1 MTYNIHPIF
10 VHFPIA
16 FLIIY
21 SAIKILPVE
30 RWITSVSW
38 RPIQRLLLVV
48 GVIGAFVSNSTGE
61 MAEDLVNASHDLVE
75 MHAFFAGASTWIFGI
90 LLVGEILFLLNRYF
104 ATRNIQ
110 TPINKILIS
119 IEKII
124 NQKILS
130 STLALLGLIA
140 IFITGLLGGVI
151 VYGVSADPIA
161 PFVLKLLG
169 L

>member
-16 FLIIY
+16 FLVLY

-30 RWITSVSW
+30 KWITSVSW
-38 RPIQRLLLVV
+38 KPIQRLLLVV

-75 MHAFFAGASTWIFGI
+75 MHAFFAGASTWIYGI
-90 LLVGEILFLLNRYF
+90 LLVGEILFFVNSYLVRK
-104 ATRNIQ
+104 NIYTSIHSFLKSIEIIITQ
-110 TPINKILIS
+110 KTFSKIL
-119 IEKII
+119 
-124 NQKILS
+124 
-130 STLALLGLIA
+130 AFLGLIA
-140 IFITGLLGGVI
+140 ISLTGLLGGVI

-161 PFVLKLLG
+161 PFVLRLLG

>member
-1 MTYNIHPIF
+1 MTYNIHPLF

-16 FLIIY
+16 FLVVY
-21 SAIKILPVE
+21 SVIKFLPVE
-30 RWITSVSW
+30 KWITSISW

-48 GVIGAFVSNSTGE
+48 GVLGAFVSNSTGE
-61 MAEDLVNASHDLVE
+61 MAEHLVKADHDLVE
-75 MHAFFAGASTWIFGI
+75 MHAFFAGASTWIYGI

-104 ATRNIQ
+104 TTKNIQ

-130 STLALLGLIA
+130 STLALIGLIA
-140 IFITGLLGGVI
+140 IFMTGLLGGVI

-161 PFVLKLLG
+161 PFVLRLLG